1 MFNKDI
7 DRAKKQLITEMK
19 SKLEGM
25 NHRISEQKK
34 TEVTWKIEWEKP
46 LPWNRIKMNENI

>member
-7 DRAKKQLITEMK
+7 DRAKKQIITEMK

-34 TEVTWKIEWEKP
+34 TEVTWKIEWDKP